1 MQTNP
6 FEFFVT
12 IESTNETNMVFNLK
26 FKNPEM
32 VSRGNEMDSVS
43 VFFAQPRIFIS
54 QLSLKQLEMPT
65 QASKLRLKSL
75 PPQIT
80 SEMSASIEGATDSSE
95 NIFTVMSSGNFVIS
109 LILGGS
115 L

>member
-32 VSRGNEMDSVS
+32 VSRGNEMDSIC
-43 VFFAQPRIFIS
+43 VFFAQPRVFIS
-54 QLSLKQLEMPT
+54 
-65 QASKLRLKSL
+65 
-75 PPQIT
+75 
-80 SEMSASIEGATDSSE
+80 
-95 NIFTVMSSGNFVIS
+95 
-109 LILGGS
+109 
-115 L
+115 